1 MNINTTR
8 ELVESAK
15 GPNLNTIS
23 INEFSMTFSERISRS
38 NGSFIH
44 LN

>member
-15 GPNLNTIS
+15 DPNLNTIS
-23 INEFSMTFSERISRS
+23 VNEFSMTFNERISRS
-38 NGSFIH
+38 NDSFIH